1 MDKTEYVEYYY
12 EEILEE
18 IFKSKQND
26 DEEEENLEKIYNVKP
41 GIDFPYTLNKK

>member
-1 MDKTEYVEYYY
+1 MDKNEYAEYYY

-26 DEEEENLEKIYNVKP
+26 DEEENLEKIYNVKP

>member
-1 MDKTEYVEYYY
+1 MDKNEYAEYYY

>member
-1 MDKTEYVEYYY
+1 MDKTEYAEYHY

-18 IFKSKQND
+18 IFKSKEND
-26 DEEEENLEKIYNVKP
+26 DEEENLEKIYNVKP

>member
-1 MDKTEYVEYYY
+1 MDKSEYIEYYY

>member
-1 MDKTEYVEYYY
+1 MDKTEYAEYYY

-26 DEEEENLEKIYNVKP
+26 DDEEENLEKIYNVKP
-41 GIDFPYTLNKK
+41 GVDFPYTLNKK

>member
-1 MDKTEYVEYYY
+1 MDKSEYIEYYY

-26 DEEEENLEKIYNVKP
+26 DEEEDLEKIYNVKP

>member
-1 MDKTEYVEYYY
+1 MDKIEYAEYHY

-18 IFKSKQND
+18 IFKSKEND

>member
-1 MDKTEYVEYYY
+1 MDKSEYIEYYY

-26 DEEEENLEKIYNVKP
+26 DEEEKNLEKIYNVKP